1 MTKTATAELEL
12 PRLMKRFAEEVR
24 PELMKTHGVS
34 NINAAPTLRKI
45 VVSMGVGAAR
55 DNKSLVD
62 LAAADLS
69 IIVGQRASI
78 RKTRKAV
85 SNFKIR
91 EDMPIGCMATLRGRR
106 MWEFLDR
113 LISVVIP
120 RIKDFRG
127 LKRAGFDGTGNF
139 NMGLPDQTVFPEID
153 LDRIKHSQGMNITV
167 VTTAQSDDLALELLE
182 SLGMPFQKPE
192 GEGGSKR
199 G

>member
-1 MTKTATAELEL
+1 MSETTTTAVPT
-12 PRLMKRFAEEVR
+12 PRLRERFDKEVR
-24 PELMKTHGVS
+24 PALMKTHGVA

-55 DNKSLVD
+55 DNKALVD
-62 LAAADLS
+62 YAAADLTL
-69 IIVGQRASI
+69 ITGQHAAI
-78 RKTRKAV
+78 RKSRKAV

-91 EDMPIGCMATLRGRR
+91 EDMPIGCMVTLRGPR

-127 LKRAGFDGTGNF
+127 LKRGGFDGGGNYS
-139 NMGLPDQTVFPEID
+139 MGLPDQTVFPEID

-167 VTTAQSDDLALELLE
+167 VTTATSDAIALELLE
-182 SLGMPFQKPE
+182 SLGMPFQKAE
-192 GEGGSKR
+192 GKEGAANG
-199 G
+199 

>member
-1 MTKTATAELEL
+1 MSETATATLET
-12 PRLMKRFAEEVR
+12 PRLMKRFADEVR
-24 PELMKTHGVS
+24 PELMKAHGID

-55 DNKSLVD
+55 DNKALVD

-69 IIVGQRASI
+69 LIVGQRASI
-78 RKTRKAV
+78 RKSRKAV
-85 SNFKIR
+85 SNFKLR
-91 EDMPIGCMATLRGRR
+91 EDMPIGCMVTLRGYR

-127 LKRAGFDGTGNF
+127 LKRGGFDGYGNF
-139 NMGLPDQTVFPEID
+139 NMGLPDQTVFPEIN
-153 LDRIKHSQGMNITV
+153 LDSIKHSQGMNITV
-167 VTTAQSDDLALELLE
+167 VTTAEGDELSLELLE
-182 SLGMPFQKPE
+182 KLGMPFRKPE
-192 GEGGSKR
+192 EKEDSRR